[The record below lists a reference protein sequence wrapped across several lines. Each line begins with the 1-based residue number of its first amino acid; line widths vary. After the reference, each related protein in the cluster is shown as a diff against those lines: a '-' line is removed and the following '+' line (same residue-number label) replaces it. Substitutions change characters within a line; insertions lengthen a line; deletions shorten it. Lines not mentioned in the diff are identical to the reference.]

1 MTHEFLLTFP
11 ASEVFLILD
20 GLSKCGH
27 YVLLFKRQDPES
39 FDQSS
44 QPVRCTLPL
53 CVFVALEQQLK
64 QVFNNPCSI
73 LFDGGDQR
81 RQTAGNRLLDL
92 EKDDIPHRMMF

>member
-27 YVLLFKRQDPES
+27 DVLLFKRQDPES

-44 QPVRCTLPL
+44 
-53 CVFVALEQQLK
+53 
-64 QVFNNPCSI
+64 
-73 LFDGGDQR
+73 
-81 RQTAGNRLLDL
+81 
-92 EKDDIPHRMMF
+92 